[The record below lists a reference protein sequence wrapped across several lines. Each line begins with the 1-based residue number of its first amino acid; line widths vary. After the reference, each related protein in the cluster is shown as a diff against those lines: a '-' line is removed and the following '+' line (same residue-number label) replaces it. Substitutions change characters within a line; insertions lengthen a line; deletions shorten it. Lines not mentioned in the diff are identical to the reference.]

1 MSLCQAYNISVLHS
15 YLNWLSILAS
25 RPALIPEAVS
35 PYWLA
40 VTYAMMGRRP
50 GLPPM
55 RRLNPTLSSAELTLV
70 TDDIRQ
76 LFEDLERAGGSSG
89 EYSTGEYTPP
99 LDVYETDRTVE
110 VRMDVPGVRAD
121 SLRVVFKHGVLIIVG
136 AKAPAGNV
144 SPGSATFHLVEREF
158 GRFARAVRLTAAVDV
173 AQARARLLEGELWVS
188 VPKIAERR
196 GHEIQITIEVD
207 RRAPGASR

>member
-1 MSLCQAYNISVLHS
+1 
-15 YLNWLSILAS
+15 
-25 RPALIPEAVS
+25 
-35 PYWLA
+35 
-40 VTYAMMGRRP
+40 
-50 GLPPM
+50 M
-55 RRLNPTLSSAELTLV
+55 RRLNPTLSSADLTLV
-70 TDDIRQ
+70 TNDIRQ
-76 LFEDLERAGGSSG
+76 LFEDLERAAGGSG

-99 LDVYETDRTVE
+99 LDVYETERTFE

-136 AKAPAGNV
+136 AKRPAANF

-188 VPKIAERR
+188 VPKIADRR
-196 GHEIQITIEVD
+196 GQEIQITIEVGP
-207 RRAPGASR
+207 RVPGASR

>member
-1 MSLCQAYNISVLHS
+1 
-15 YLNWLSILAS
+15 
-25 RPALIPEAVS
+25 
-35 PYWLA
+35 
-40 VTYAMMGRRP
+40 
-50 GLPPM
+50 
-55 RRLNPTLSSAELTLV
+55 
-70 TDDIRQ
+70 
-76 LFEDLERAGGSSG
+76 
-89 EYSTGEYTPP
+89 
-99 LDVYETDRTVE
+99 
-110 VRMDVPGVRAD
+110 VPGVRAD